1 MGKLLQLGLEAL
13 RLEMGMIGHLF
24 AKDWIALR
32 HLATPLWLTHTR
44 QFQHEHQILVE
55 TTTLEIFL
63 TQEND
68 LLIMEAIHQVG
79 IIGK

>member
-55 TTTLEIFL
+55 TTTLEFFNPKRM
-63 TQEND
+63 TC
-68 LLIMEAIHQVG
+68 
-79 IIGK
+79 